1 MYRSDLIW
9 FNVCICI
16 IQDRKCQIINDM
28 IHSKIPIYT
37 QSESWDGS
45 QIPSAK
51 KKKSPM
57 YDLFYKYLLL
67 IRSLKIFLKQ
77 IKYIRMN
84 KILI

>member
-28 IHSKIPIYT
+28 IHSKIPIVQDFDWGCDCQIINDRIMGENYT

-51 KKKSPM
+51 KKKNHQCTT
-57 YDLFYKYLLL
+57 YFINIYY
-67 IRSLKIFLKQ
+67 
-77 IKYIRMN
+77 
-84 KILI
+84 